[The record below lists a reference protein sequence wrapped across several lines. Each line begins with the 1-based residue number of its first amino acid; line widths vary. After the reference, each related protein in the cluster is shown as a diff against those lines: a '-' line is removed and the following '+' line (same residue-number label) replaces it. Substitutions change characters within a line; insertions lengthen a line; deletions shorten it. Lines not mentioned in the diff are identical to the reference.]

1 MTLVQLDHLSV
12 DFGRTRAVDD
22 VSLSID
28 RGETLALVGESGSGK
43 SVTARTLVGLLGQGA
58 AVHAAR
64 AEFDGVDLLSLRDKQ
79 WRGLR
84 GRRIGYVLQDAL
96 VSLDP
101 IRPVGREIDEAIR
114 AHTNLTRDER
124 DRRVIELL
132 GRVGIPNPEWR
143 ASQLPSQLSG
153 GLRQR
158 ALIASAIAADP
169 DLLIADEPTTAL
181 DVTIQAQILEL
192 LSSLTED
199 GRALL
204 IISHDLAVVS
214 RLADRVAVL
223 RSGGIV
229 EEGSIE
235 AVFDDPQHPY
245 TRALLQA
252 VPSAHAR
259 GSRLSPA
266 SGAPVEAPDGLGP
279 VVVSAHGLVKAF
291 PGPSGSRHTAVD
303 DVSFDVRA
311 GETLG
316 IVGESGSGKTTTG
329 RILVG
334 LETPD
339 AGRVTITD
347 HEGAEKDWATLD
359 RRERRRLRQDVQIIY
374 QDPLSSFDPRY
385 TVSRILEEAVL
396 VTGRHDRRSAR
407 LRTREL
413 LALVG
418 LDEELLQRRPLTL
431 SGGQRQR
438 VAIARALATE
448 PRVILLDE
456 PVSALDVSIQAQVLD
471 LLADIQAATRVAFVF
486 ISHDLGVIF
495 HVSDRVL
502 VLKDGVVVEQGDVED
517 IFARP
522 AHPYTQQLLSAIP
535 RLATDLED
543 QKS

>member
-1 MTLVQLDHLSV
+1 
-12 DFGRTRAVDD
+12 
-22 VSLSID
+22 
-28 RGETLALVGESGSGK
+28 
-43 SVTARTLVGLLGQGA
+43 
-58 AVHAAR
+58 
-64 AEFDGVDLLSLRDKQ
+64 
-79 WRGLR
+79 
-84 GRRIGYVLQDAL
+84 
-96 VSLDP
+96 
-101 IRPVGREIDEAIR
+101 
-114 AHTNLTRDER
+114 
-124 DRRVIELL
+124 
-132 GRVGIPNPEWR
+132 
-143 ASQLPSQLSG
+143 
-153 GLRQR
+153 
-158 ALIASAIAADP
+158 
-169 DLLIADEPTTAL
+169 
-181 DVTIQAQILEL
+181 
-192 LSSLTED
+192 
-199 GRALL
+199 
-204 IISHDLAVVS
+204 VS

-339 AGRVTITD
+339 AGRVTIRD